1 MRNPEKKTKTK
12 EKDAAKSLEEFG
24 NEITDDIDSKKNP
37 KFVTGARTRSN
48 IVYNEKKGYLS
59 LGPAQEERNF
69 LNVGQSKR
77 FMQTVAIAAKCYK
90 FKKEN
95 LHTTIRGLYYQLKYS
110 LGEDIDEN
118 IFSEQAES
126 NPLIEDLE
134 VALDLKRED
143 LNLNAN
149 RKGVL
154 AGNVKIMD
162 TFGEEKQEIDASKMG
177 RSGWAIPSDVDNEI
191 EFVDVKA
198 KYVLVV
204 EKDALWQILNEMGLW
219 KKENCILISPQGQA
233 ARGARRLIRK
243 LADMGKPI
251 YVFNDADA
259 WGWYIYWTIKTG
271 SMNLAYMGNSIA
283 TPEARFIGVT
293 MSDIENYKF
302 LQGLTLKATEVDLKR
317 AQEMLSYPWINQHK
331 QWAEELK
338 KVLKT
343 KTKLESDALQGP
355 RLTFVQDYLKEK
367 IKNEDFLP

>member
-1 MRNPEKKTKTK
+1 MPQKKPDKNATSKLK
-12 EKDAAKSLEEFG
+12 EFG
-24 NEITDDIDSKKNP
+24 NGIVRDIESKKSP
-37 KFVTGARTRSN
+37 KFVTGSRTRSN

-59 LGPAQEERNF
+59 LGPAHEERDF
-69 LNVGQSKR
+69 LNISQSKR
-77 FMQTVAIAAKCYK
+77 FMQTVAIASKCHK
-90 FKKEN
+90 FINEN

-110 LGEDIDEN
+110 LGEDVDEN
-118 IFSEQAES
+118 IFSEQSES

-154 AGNVKIMD
+154 AGNLKISDM
-162 TFGEEKQEIDASKMG
+162 FGDEQQTIDASKMG
-177 RSGWAIPSDVDNEI
+177 RSGWAIPSDVDNDI
-191 EFVDVKA
+191 EFMDVKA

-219 KKENCILISPQGQA
+219 KKENCVLISPQGQA
-233 ARGARRLIRK
+233 ARGTRRLIRK
-243 LADMGKPI
+243 FAAMDLPV

-271 SMNLAYMGNSIA
+271 SMNLAYIGNEIA
-283 TPEARFIGVT
+283 TPEAKFIGVT
-293 MSDIENYKF
+293 MSDIEEYDF
-302 LQGLTLKATEVDLKR
+302 LKGLTLKATDVDLKR
-317 AQEMLSYPWINQHK
+317 AEEMLSYPWINRHK
-331 QWAEELK
+331 EWAEELK

-343 KTKLESDALQGP
+343 KMKLESDALQGP

-367 IKNEDFLP
+367 IRNKDFLP